1 MEVVLAY
8 VRRVLQT
15 LPVLI
20 GLSLI
25 AFLLGH
31 FAPGDPAYFALVI
44 DGFSEPT
51 ELEVA
56 AMRKELGLDKPLVEQ
71 YLRWASRAA
80 QGDLGKSF
88 RSGRSILDDLSQRLP
103 ITLSIAIPALLFAA
117 LGGITLGTLAGNNP
131 DSLMSSAV
139 EGLSGVL
146 IATPSFLLGIAAI
159 TLIAENISWL
169 PVAGIGSTAHLILP
183 VMTLSAGAVGVSTR
197 LMRSAII
204 EEKSK
209 RYVSYTYSRGVS
221 SLKALVSHIL
231 PNSLPT
237 VITYLTNVFA
247 GIIGGSVIIE
257 SIFALPGLG
266 SYVIQAVLNRD
277 LPAVQGYVLITGIAY
292 ICAQLCADLLL
303 LVLDPRVRAKVP
315 LR

>member
-56 AMRKELGLDKPLVEQ
+56 SMRKELGLDKPLVEQ

-117 LGGITLGTLAGNNP
+117 VGGITLGTLAGNNP